1 MSSEAAV
8 SLSTTAVSSTLGD
21 DKELLLAQRIAVDVK
36 NRWGKGERPD
46 VAAVLAEHS
55 ELKRFKSI
63 ALDLA
68 YTEYQLRLKEGESL
82 EPDEF
87 ASRFPSLHKSLC
99 LLIEVQRLLHQ
110 DPRLRDI
117 QEDLFWPDP
126 GEHFLG
132 FSLIAELGRGTFGR
146 VFLASEP
153 ALGDRLVALK
163 VAPQGGEEAEMLGK
177 LRHPNVMPVYSVQ
190 EDRAS
195 GLTAVCM
202 PYLGR
207 ATFRDVLDSAFA
219 VSGPPVSSQVVL
231 DTIQTCGD
239 IPLPADRPPL
249 ERILRRG
256 SYVDVVLHFA
266 VQLADALAY
275 THSRGICHRDLKP
288 SNVLVSFDGRP
299 LLLDFNLSSDA
310 ELNVQRIGGTLPYM
324 APEQLQLLLSDHP
337 DRQSRPP
344 DPRSDLFSLG
354 VILYELLCGSFPFGA
369 IPWDGRIDEI
379 SQHLL
384 QQQKKG
390 PRPLREKNDRV
401 DKRVERL
408 IQQCLAFD
416 PEDRPETAGALS
428 AALRRQVTPLRRGK
442 RWARNH
448 RGLVSL
454 CLTSLAAIVLAVGA
468 FFALRDPYSVR
479 QFHQGQEFVQQAQY
493 ERAVECFDQSIR
505 SDPKYYDAIFAR
517 GRAYEKLGDF
527 RQAVLDFGRVRRD
540 RPTAEACA
548 CEGFCLTKLR
558 FHQQAIQP
566 YEAALSLGLGSAA
579 ILNNI
584 GFSHLQMNRP
594 DSAEE
599 YFKKSLAL
607 DKRLE
612 AAHLN
617 LLAAVL
623 MREAKRR
630 PLPAS
635 VLVYCEKALEV
646 CSPSSDLFFST
657 GGIYALAARDNPA
670 FKRQAIACLEKA
682 VAHGYSPKSF
692 QSVSTF
698 TALRDDEEFK
708 ELLRAVPG
716 PKASSRIAR
725 VIHPLD

>member
-21 DKELLLAQRIAVDVK
+21 DKELLQAHRVALDAK

-117 QEDLFWPDP
+117 QEDLFWPEP
-126 GEHFLG
+126 GECFLG
-132 FSLIAELGRGTFGR
+132 FTLIAELGRGTFGR

-153 ALGDRLVALK
+153 ALGGRLVALK
-163 VAPQGGEEAEMLGK
+163 VAPQGGQEAEMLGK
-177 LRHPNVMPVYSVQ
+177 LRHPNIMPVYSVQ

-207 ATFRDVLDSAFA
+207 ATFRDVLDNAFA
-219 VSGPPVSSQVVL
+219 VSGPPVGSQVVL
-231 DTIQTCGD
+231 DTMQTCGD
-239 IPLPADRPPL
+239 IAVPADRPPL

-266 VQLADALAY
+266 VQLAEALSY

-310 ELNVQRIGGTLPYM
+310 EVNVQRVGGTLPYM
-324 APEQLQLLLSDHP
+324 APEQLQLLLSEHP

-369 IPWDGRIDEI
+369 VPWDGRIDEVAE
-379 SQHLL
+379 HLL

-390 PRPLREKNDRV
+390 PRPLREKNNRV

-416 PEDRPETAGALS
+416 AEDRPETAGALG
-428 AALRRQVTPLRRGK
+428 AALRRQLTPLRRGK

-454 CLTSLAAIVLAVGA
+454 CLASVAVIGLAVGG

-479 QFHQGQEFVQQAQY
+479 QFRLGQECVQQAQY

-517 GRAYEKLGDF
+517 GRAYEKMGDF
-527 RQAVLDFGRVRRD
+527 RQAALDFGRVRRD
-540 RPTAEACA
+540 RPTAEAFV
-548 CEGFCLTKLR
+548 CEGFCLSKLS
-558 FHQQAIQP
+558 FFQQAIP
-566 YEAALSLGLGSAA
+566 SYRTALAQGFRSASV
-579 ILNNI
+579 LNNL
-584 GFSHLQMNRP
+584 GFSYLQLNRP
-594 DSAEE
+594 DVAEE
-599 YFKKSLAL
+599 YFNKAIAL
-607 DKRLE
+607 DERLE

-617 LLAAVL
+617 LLAALL

-630 PLPAS
+630 PLSESAIAS
-635 VLVYCEKALEV
+635 CEKALEV
-646 CSPSSDLFFST
+646 CPPSSDLFFSA

-682 VAHGYSPKSF
+682 VVHGYRPKAF

-708 ELLRAVPG
+708 GLLHAAPG
-716 PKASSRIAR
+716 PKASIRVAR
-725 VIHPLD
+725 VVDPLQ